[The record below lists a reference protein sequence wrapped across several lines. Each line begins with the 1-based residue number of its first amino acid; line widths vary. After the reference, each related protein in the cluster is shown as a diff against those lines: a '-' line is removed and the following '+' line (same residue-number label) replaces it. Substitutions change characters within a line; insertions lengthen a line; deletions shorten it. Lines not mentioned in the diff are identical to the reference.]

1 VSEFPGVSY
10 ARLQNELWCVTNLI
24 HHMEIFLNEVDE
36 SKAGDIRHNL
46 ACMQTIK
53 EEIEKEIVS
62 RNSDA
67 NNFVSD
73 ETPNT
78 GHK

>member
-1 VSEFPGVSY
+1 
-10 ARLQNELWCVTNLI
+10 
-24 HHMEIFLNEVDE
+24 MEIFLNEADE
-36 SKAGDIRHNL
+36 SKVGDIRHNL

-53 EEIEKEIVS
+53 EEIEKELVS

-73 ETPNT
+73 KTQDT